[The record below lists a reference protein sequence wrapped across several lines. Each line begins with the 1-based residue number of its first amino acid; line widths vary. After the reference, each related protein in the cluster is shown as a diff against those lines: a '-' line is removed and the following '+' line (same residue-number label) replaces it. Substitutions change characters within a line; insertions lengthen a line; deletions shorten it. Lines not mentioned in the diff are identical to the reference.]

1 MLLNEIRWALLR
13 LTKNPGDVF
22 ANHPQTQQLHST
34 KEENHCHERRIACT
48 SWHTEQWSDEQ
59 IEDVDGGQ
67 EGDEEAQH
75 SRDAQWRG
83 CKARDAINSEVDECA
98 RTLLDGA
105 SSPWVAVIKNL
116 LLFIPHPA
124 KDRFGIALR
133 FAQLGDGS
141 DAAFAK

>member
-59 IEDVDGGQ
+59 IEDIDRGQ
-67 EGDEEAQH
+67 EGDKEAQH
-75 SRDAQWRG
+75 GRDTQWCGR
-83 CKARDAINSEVDECA
+83 KARDAVNSQVNERA
-98 RTLLDGA
+98 RTLLDA
-105 SSPWVAVIKNL
+105 TSSPWVAVIKDL
-116 LLFIPHPA
+116 LLFVAYPT
-124 KDRFGIALR
+124 KDCFGITLR
-133 FAQLGDGS
+133 FAQLSNGS
-141 DAAFAK
+141 NSAFAK